1 MAWTVLRVLL
11 GAAALGV
18 AGWQIGDLISDQTTD
33 KGSYVPWGL
42 AFTLGGALLG
52 ALVMPRMFFKQVGRA
67 FDRMNQLPA
76 TALIAATVGLVLG
89 LIVAILVSVPLI
101 NLEGWQGWSIPL
113 IISFSLGAF
122 GLWLGLHREEEMRRF
137 LPRSIS
143 APAASTSPNGKI
155 LMDTSAII
163 DGRIADIGQTG
174 FLQGTL
180 VIPDFILDELR
191 HVADSNDSM
200 RRTRGRRGL
209 EVLARLRKD
218 ANIPIQVLDVDLDSG
233 VEVDRQLVKLA
244 KAMKATILTT
254 DFNLNRVAEVQGI
267 KVLNVNELAN
277 ALKPM
282 VLPGEELAVNIVQEG
297 KEVGQGVAFLDDGT
311 MVVVEGGRRFLNSLQ
326 DVNVTRI
333 LQTAA
338 GRIIF
343 AQPKSR

>member
-18 AGWQIGDLISDQTTD
+18 VGLQVGDLISNQTSD
-33 KGSYVPWGL
+33 EGSYVPWGL
-42 AFTLGGALLG
+42 AFTVGGALLG
-52 ALVMPRMFFKQVGRA
+52 GLVIPKAFFKPLGRTL
-67 FDRMNQLPA
+67 DRMNQLPA
-76 TALIAATVGLVLG
+76 TALIAATSGLVVG
-89 LIVAILVSVPLI
+89 LIVAILVSIPLI
-101 NLEGWQGWSIPL
+101 GLEGWQGWGIPL
-113 IISFSLGAF
+113 IISFSFGAF
-122 GLWLGLHREEEMRRF
+122 GLWLGLHREGEMRRF

-180 VIPDFILDELR
+180 VIPGFILDELR

-209 EVLARLRKD
+209 EVLGRLRKD
-218 ANIPIQVLDVDLDSG
+218 SNIPIQILDADQDNG

-326 DVNVTRI
+326 DVN
-333 LQTAA
+333 
-338 GRIIF
+338 
-343 AQPKSR
+343 